1 MAGVSGEGTL
11 LLPVRLHGIQ
21 LGRPVDLI
29 VDPPSG
35 RAVGFDVLC
44 GDDVHR
50 FLPIAAAQVGEQ
62 EIAVGSSLMLLE
74 DVGFYR
80 KRGESLR
87 ALRGRPVRRGRRALG
102 VLVDLTL
109 SREGKLLEI
118 VLERDGRQLRTAFD
132 PSLDLHDG
140 SSASAA

>member
-11 LLPVRLHGIQ
+11 QLPVRLHGIQ

-35 RAVGFDVLC
+35 RALGFDVLC

-50 FLPIAAAQVGEQ
+50 FLPIAAAQLGDD

-74 DVGFYR
+74 DVAFYR

-87 ALRGRPVRRGRRALG
+87 ELRGRPVRRGRRELG
-102 VLVDLTL
+102 VLLDLTVD
-109 SREGKLLEI
+109 RDGTLLEV
-118 VLERDGRQLRTAFD
+118 VLDRDGSELRAPFD
-132 PSLDLHDG
+132 RSLDLRAG

>member
-1 MAGVSGEGTL
+1 MNGVSGEGTL

-21 LGRPVDLI
+21 LGRPVDLV
-29 VDPPSG
+29 VDPPSR

-50 FLPIAAAQVGEQ
+50 FLPIAAAQLGQ
-62 EIAVGSSLMLLE
+62 DEIAVGSSLMLLE

-87 ALRGRPVRRGRRALG
+87 GLRGRPVHRGRRLLG
-102 VLVDLTL
+102 ILRDLTL
-109 SREGKLLEI
+109 ARDGELLEI
-118 VLERDGRQLRTAFD
+118 VLDRDGRELRIPFD
-132 PSLDLHDG
+132 PSLELHG
-140 SSASAA
+140 ASASAA

>member
-1 MAGVSGEGTL
+1 MAVSGEGTL
-11 LLPVRLHGIQ
+11 RLPVRRHGIE

-35 RAVGFDVLC
+35 RALGFDVLC

-50 FLPIAAAQVGEQ
+50 FLPFAAAQLGEH

-80 KRGESLR
+80 KRGQSLR
-87 ALRGRPVRRGRRALG
+87 ALRGRPVHRGQRQLG
-102 VLVDLTL
+102 ALVDLTL
-109 SREGKLLEI
+109 GRDGALLEV
-118 VLERDGRQLRTAFD
+118 VLDRDGSELRAPFD
-132 PSLDLHDG
+132 RSLDLHSG